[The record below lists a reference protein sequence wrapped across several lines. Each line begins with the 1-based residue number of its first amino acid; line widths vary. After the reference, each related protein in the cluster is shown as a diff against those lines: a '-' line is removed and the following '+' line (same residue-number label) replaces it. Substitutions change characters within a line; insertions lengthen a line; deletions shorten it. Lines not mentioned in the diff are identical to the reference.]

1 MSGGR
6 LRADP
11 LFQGLARPPMIAGVS
26 YKYFTLNAMLTAVLF
41 IQTASEGIQS
51 FIMAPMVGVIVHIF
65 GYLLCMKEPRAVELW
80 LLRMKYGFKSWNYWY
95 YYRTNSYDVF

>member
-1 MSGGR
+1 MASGGR

-26 YKYFTLNAMLTAVLF
+26 FMYFVLNAMITTILF
-41 IQTASEGIQS
+41 INTKS
-51 FIMAPMVGVIVHIF
+51 FAAWPVGLVIHLF

-80 LLRMKYGFKSWNYWY
+80 ILRLKYGYRTWNRRY
-95 YYRTNSYDVF
+95 YHHTNSYDVF

>member
-6 LRADP
+6 LTADP

-26 YKYFTLNAMLTAVLF
+26 YMYFVLNAMVCMVMFINTKSIAVLPL
-41 IQTASEGIQS
+41 AG
-51 FIMAPMVGVIVHIF
+51 IVHLF

-80 LLRMKYGFKSWNYWY
+80 LLRIKFGFRSRNRAYHSF
-95 YYRTNSYDVF
+95 TNSYDVF

>member
-1 MSGGR
+1 MAGGR

-26 YKYFTLNAMLTAVLF
+26 YMYFVFNAMITMVLF
-41 IQTASEGIQS
+41 INTASVLSFFVGI
-51 FIMAPMVGVIVHIF
+51 IIHMF

-80 LLRMKYGFKSWNYWY
+80 MLRMKFGFRSWNRAY
-95 YYRTNSYDVF
+95 YHNTNSYDVF